1 MPKII
6 TGLFV
11 CLLIGAGCR
20 YFLLPLPSPPVL
32 TGALLVI
39 AMTSG
44 YLVVDRWFARH
55 PANTRELCGGPT
67 GEPASQ
73 TSDTKSGMPL

>member
-1 MPKII
+1 MPKIVI
-6 TGLFV
+6 GLLV

-20 YFLLPLPSPPVL
+20 FFLLPLPSPPVL

-44 YLVVDRWFARH
+44 YVVVDRWIARH
-55 PANTRELCGGPT
+55 PASTHELCGGPT
-67 GEPASQ
+67 GESSSRASA
-73 TSDTKSGMPL
+73 TNSRNPL